1 MSAYAELIAIKAEL
15 ERRKSRRRFFDY
27 YPETGPLRRDLYQ
40 KHLAFFRA
48 GSQYRERA
56 AIAANRVGKT
66 EGMGGYECVCHLT
79 GLYPE
84 WWDGKRFAHPIDAWA
99 SGDTSETV
107 RDIIQAKLVGPPE
120 KEEDWGTALI
130 PGDLILGVERRSHGV
145 KNALESVMV
154 RHVPTGGVSVLG
166 FKSYEQGRKK
176 FQGTA
181 KHLIWNDEEPPEDV
195 YDEELLRTMTCGG
208 IVMNTFTPLSGITA
222 IVLRFMPGGKMP
234 DVMQVRFAIQADWD
248 DVPHL
253 DRKTKDELYA
263 ALPPHQREARSKG
276 IPVLGSG
283 AIYPV
288 EEDIIKVQDF
298 IIPAHWPRAYGF
310 DVGWNCTA
318 AIWGALDRE
327 SETGYLYACYKRGK
341 AEPPVHAAAIKGR
354 GDWIPGV
361 IDPASRGG
369 SQRDGEK
376 LLNLYQDEKLILS
389 TADNAVEA
397 GIHDVWTA
405 LSTGRLKVFK
415 SLAPWF
421 DEFRLYRR
429 ADNGKGTIV
438 KENDHLMD
446 CTRYWWRSGRGV
458 AIVKPVPQIVNPGL
472 IGRDGGRPSAMCA

>member
-1 MSAYAELIAIKAEL
+1 MSNFLELIAIQEEIA
-15 ERRKSRRRFFDY
+15 RRKSRKRFFDY
-27 YPETGPLRRDLYQ
+27 FPDTGPLRRDLYQ

-48 GSQYRERA
+48 GANFRERG

-66 EGMGGYECVCHLT
+66 EGMGGYEMVCHLT
-79 GLYPE
+79 GLYPV
-84 WWDGKRFAHPIDAWA
+84 WWEGKRFDHPIDAWA

-107 RDIIQAKLVGPPE
+107 RDIIQQKLVGPPE
-120 KEEDWGTALI
+120 KEECWGTGLI
-130 PGDLILGVERRSHGV
+130 PGDLIVSFERRSHGV
-145 KNALESVMV
+145 KNCLESVMV

-181 KHLIWNDEEPPEDV
+181 KHVIWNDEEPPEDV
-195 YDEELLRTMTCGG
+195 YDEELLRTMTCNG

-222 IVLRFMPGGKMP
+222 IVLRFMPGGKLP
-234 DVMQVRFAIQADWD
+234 DDMHTRYTIQADWD

-253 DRKTKDELYA
+253 DKKTKDELYA

-276 IPVLGSG
+276 VPVLGAG

-288 EEDIIKVQDF
+288 EEEFIKVPDF
-298 IIPAHWPRAYGF
+298 VIPAHWPRSFGF

-318 AIWGALDRE
+318 AIWGAVDRE
-327 SETGYLYACYKRGK
+327 TDTGYLYSAYKRGQ
-341 AEPPVHAAAIKGR
+341 AEPPIHASGIKAK

-369 SQRDGEK
+369 SQKDGEK
-376 LLNLYQDEKLILS
+376 LINLYQDEKLILS
-389 TADNAVEA
+389 LADNAVEA

-405 LSTGRLKVFK
+405 LSTGKLKVFK

-429 ADNGKGTIV
+429 SDNGKGTIV
-438 KENDHLMD
+438 KTNDHLMD
-446 CTRYWWRSGRGV
+446 CTRYWWRSGRQAAV
-458 AIVKPVPQIVNPGL
+458 TKPIIMEPGQIVG
-472 IGRDGGRPSAMCA
+472 DFHKKSAMCS